1 MMLARIDL
9 ASGSGQQLF
18 SGVARQPSIRGKAG
32 DVVVDGATYLV
43 RMALG
48 DQYGDEIDHSR
59 DVLRRSRV
67 VIGSAN
73 VDEGGVVHE
82 RLRVVS
88 GDLRGRFAFES
99 RRDEHL
105 VFATIEGVICQV
117 PDVGDVHHQLGV
129 MPEVLEAATQQVR
142 EHERSQVA
150 DVHVAVDGWAARV
163 DAHLPRLERPQ
174 LFLLSREGVVQTN
187 GRHEIE
193 SMLAVMRAHRL
204 DGRTATDA
212 DIEGRV
218 LVHDLGPDLRKG
230 TVLSPEHLERVRRS
244 GEVHII
250 ELEPGDLHEDVAAMR
265 LAAALSAP
273 NLEPQPPIQ
282 SQARLI
288 ASLRG
293 LVRVRAE
300 AVDAINALGYMSVF
314 TLMDGQAVA
323 KGEEVAGFKVTP
335 VAVPGRL
342 IEAAERIKPKAREL
356 FRGAV
361 TSKLGW
367 YGADL
372 LAVREVAR
380 TTDAVAGAYREAAA
394 MNAELIL
401 FAGAS
406 AIDPLDPA
414 YAELTNAGG
423 HLLQLGAPMHPG
435 SMLWLARLG
444 DAAVVGVAS
453 CAGFGRSS
461 SLDLLLP
468 FVFAYGR
475 ADAKDLLR
483 LGHGGLI
490 ESAAGRRFPP
500 YS

>member
-1 MMLARIDL
+1 ML
-9 ASGSGQQLF
+9 
-18 SGVARQPSIRGKAG
+18 P
-32 DVVVDGATYLV
+32 
-43 RMALG
+43 
-48 DQYGDEIDHSR
+48 
-59 DVLRRSRV
+59 
-67 VIGSAN
+67 
-73 VDEGGVVHE
+73 
-82 RLRVVS
+82 
-88 GDLRGRFAFES
+88 
-99 RRDEHL
+99 
-105 VFATIEGVICQV
+105 
-117 PDVGDVHHQLGV
+117 
-129 MPEVLEAATQQVR
+129 
-142 EHERSQVA
+142 
-150 DVHVAVDGWAARV
+150 
-163 DAHLPRLERPQ
+163 
-174 LFLLSREGVVQTN
+174 
-187 GRHEIE
+187 
-193 SMLAVMRAHRL
+193 VMRAHRL
-204 DGRTATDA
+204 EGRSASAD

-230 TVLSPEHLERVRRS
+230 TTLTREHLDRVRQF
-244 GEVHII
+244 GEVHVV
-250 ELEPGDLHEDVAAMR
+250 ELEDGDLHEDAAARR
-265 LAAALSAP
+265 LAAAMSGP
-273 NLEPQPPIQ
+273 NLEPRPPVQ

-288 ASLRG
+288 ATRRG

-300 AVDAINALGYMSVF
+300 LVDAINALGYVSVF
-314 TLMDGQAVA
+314 TLMDGQAVTE
-323 KGEEVAGFKVTP
+323 GEEVAGCKVTP
-335 VAVPGRL
+335 VAVPGLL
-342 IEAAERIKPKAREL
+342 IEEAERIAREQGPIIELLRFRPLRTFVVATERLKPKAREL
-356 FRGAV
+356 FRAAV

-367 YGADL
+367 YGAEV

-380 TTDAVAGAYREAAA
+380 TSEAVGSAYAEAEALG
-394 MNAELIL
+394 AELVL

-444 DAAVVGVAS
+444 GAAVVGVAS

>member
-1 MMLARIDL
+1 
-9 ASGSGQQLF
+9 
-18 SGVARQPSIRGKAG
+18 
-32 DVVVDGATYLV
+32 
-43 RMALG
+43 
-48 DQYGDEIDHSR
+48 
-59 DVLRRSRV
+59 
-67 VIGSAN
+67 
-73 VDEGGVVHE
+73 
-82 RLRVVS
+82 
-88 GDLRGRFAFES
+88 
-99 RRDEHL
+99 
-105 VFATIEGVICQV
+105 
-117 PDVGDVHHQLGV
+117 
-129 MPEVLEAATQQVR
+129 
-142 EHERSQVA
+142 
-150 DVHVAVDGWAARV
+150 
-163 DAHLPRLERPQ
+163 
-174 LFLLSREGVVQTN
+174 
-187 GRHEIE
+187 
-193 SMLAVMRAHRL
+193 MRAHRL
-204 DGRTATDA
+204 EGRLAA
-212 DIEGRV
+212 AEDIKGRV

-230 TVLSPEHLERVRRS
+230 TVLASEHLGRVRQS
-244 GEVHII
+244 GEVHVV
-250 ELEPGDLHEDVAAMR
+250 ELEAGDLHEDVAARR
-265 LAAALSAP
+265 LAAALSGP
-273 NLEPQPPIQ
+273 NLEPQPPTQ

-288 ASLRG
+288 ASRRG

-300 AVDAINALGYMSVF
+300 LVDAINALGYVSVF
-314 TLMDGQAVA
+314 TLMDGQAV
-323 KGEEVAGFKVTP
+323 KEGEEVAGCKVTP

-342 IEAAERIKPKAREL
+342 IQEAERIAREQGPVIELLPFRPLRTFVVATERLKPKAREL
-356 FRGAV
+356 FRAAV

-367 YGADL
+367 YGAEV

-380 TTDAVAGAYREAAA
+380 TSAAVASAYAEAAA
-394 MNAELIL
+394 MGAELVL

-414 YAELTNAGG
+414 YAELTKAGG

>member
-1 MMLARIDL
+1 MRA
-9 ASGSGQQLF
+9 Q
-18 SGVARQPSIRGKAG
+18 
-32 DVVVDGATYLV
+32 
-43 RMALG
+43 
-48 DQYGDEIDHSR
+48 
-59 DVLRRSRV
+59 
-67 VIGSAN
+67 
-73 VDEGGVVHE
+73 
-82 RLRVVS
+82 
-88 GDLRGRFAFES
+88 
-99 RRDEHL
+99 
-105 VFATIEGVICQV
+105 
-117 PDVGDVHHQLGV
+117 
-129 MPEVLEAATQQVR
+129 
-142 EHERSQVA
+142 
-150 DVHVAVDGWAARV
+150 
-163 DAHLPRLERPQ
+163 RLE
-174 LFLLSREGVVQTN
+174 
-187 GRHEIE
+187 GR
-193 SMLAVMRAHRL
+193 SASA
-204 DGRTATDA
+204 D

-230 TVLSPEHLERVRRS
+230 TTLTRQHLDRVRES
-244 GEVHII
+244 GEVHVV
-250 ELEPGDLHEDVAAMR
+250 ELEDGDLHEDAAARR
-265 LAAALSAP
+265 LAAALSGP
-273 NLEPQPPIQ
+273 NLEARPPVQ

-288 ASLRG
+288 ATRRG

-300 AVDAINALGYMSVF
+300 LVDAINALGYVSVF

-323 KGEEVAGFKVTP
+323 EGEEVAGCKVTP

-342 IEAAERIKPKAREL
+342 IDEAERIAREQGPIVELLPFLPLRTFVVATERLKPKAREL
-356 FRGAV
+356 FRAAV

-367 YGADL
+367 YGAEV

-380 TTDAVAGAYREAAA
+380 TSAAVASAYAEAEA
-394 MNAELIL
+394 MGAELIL

-414 YAELTNAGG
+414 YAELTKAGG
-423 HLLQLGAPMHPG
+423 HVLQLGAPMHPG

-475 ADAKDLLR
+475 ADANDLLR